1 MMKNFFY
8 FYHAFFVF
16 FIFISKLLSD
26 NSNIMFSG
34 YVDYTYISRLSDR
47 SLIDIPYRM
56 ASLNMEKR
64 NDNMSLNGNF
74 TIEYHLRDDAYFLGS
89 SDPQDFIFDMREL
102 YITYY
107 HDQMEL
113 RFGKQIH
120 SWGNVDENSPID
132 NPSSLD
138 YYYLFFGGIERK
150 MATLSIAM
158 DYYYGNLKINTV
170 FSPLHATNRIPLGDD
185 DFPIQLPVYPL
196 ASEIFPIQGLPYEG
210 GIQGTFSTGLGDL
223 SASYYSG
230 YDRTFNLSG
239 INVYGHGSDISFPNV
254 DVVYGYRKTDV
265 FGLGGVFLSDWFI
278 IRYDLGYF
286 STADKNNSIER
297 PSSFNPVY
305 YDSLHFTYPL
315 MEEAKYFQSTF
326 QIETEL
332 PFGINLIAQYFSH
345 DTLTYTSD
353 SLPVD
358 QEIDIPNLEIDP
370 DEMKPSNFFT
380 PGMGV
385 PLAILTD
392 RAFFLT
398 LDKEM
403 LDEQL
408 KLSFTS
414 MIDGSSIEKKEISS
428 DGESSKEHSSKGLLM
443 ELKMTYS
450 LNQNLDG
457 TIAITKINGD
467 SSHPEGDSYPFN
479 QMEDFSHLRFE
490 LKYFF

>member
-1 MMKNFFY
+1 MTTNSYPFKYGVFS
-8 FYHAFFVF
+8 F
-16 FIFISKLLSD
+16 FILLA
-26 NSNIMFSG
+26 NAIPENLNTLISG
-34 YVDYTYISRLSDR
+34 YVDYTYISRLSDK

-56 ASLNMEKR
+56 AALKVERRSNNML
-64 NDNMSLNGNF
+64 LNGNF
-74 TIEYHLRDDAYFLGS
+74 SIEYHVRDDAYFLGS

-102 YITYY
+102 YLTKFY
-107 HDQMEL
+107 DQFEF
-113 RFGKQIH
+113 RIGKQIH
-120 SWGNVDENSPID
+120 TWGSVDENSPVD

-150 MATLSIAM
+150 MATLSLAI
-158 DYYYGNLKINTV
+158 DYYIGDLKVNTV
-170 FSPLHATNRIPLGDD
+170 FSPIHATNRIPLGND
-185 DFPIQLPVYPL
+185 DFPIELPVYPQ

-210 GIQGTFSTGLGDL
+210 GIQGTFSTGFGEI
-223 SASYYSG
+223 SASYFSG
-230 YDRTFNLSG
+230 YDRTFNLTG

-265 FGLGGVFLSDWFI
+265 FGLGGVLLNNWFI
-278 IRYDLGYF
+278 LRGDIGYF
-286 STADKNNSIER
+286 STLDKNKSIVR

-315 MEEAKYFQSTF
+315 MEEATYFQSTF
-326 QIETEL
+326 QLETEL
-332 PFGINLIAQYFSH
+332 PFGINLIAQYFTH
-345 DTLTYTSD
+345 DTLTYSSD

-370 DEMKPSNFFT
+370 EEMEPSNFFT

-398 LDKEM
+398 LNKSIFN
-403 LDEQL
+403 EQL
-408 KLSFTS
+408 KFSLTS
-414 MIDGSSIEKKEISS
+414 MIDASTIKEKKS
-428 DGESSKEHSSKGLLM
+428 DSNGLEKDHSSSGVLL

-450 LNQNLDG
+450 IDQDLDG

-467 SSHPEGDSYPFN
+467 SDHPEGASYPFN
-479 QMEDFSHLRFE
+479 KMENFSHLRFE

>member
-1 MMKNFFY
+1 MTTNSHTFKYGVFS
-8 FYHAFFVF
+8 F
-16 FIFISKLLSD
+16 FILLA
-26 NSNIMFSG
+26 NAIPENFNTLISG
-34 YVDYTYISRLSDR
+34 YVDYTYISRLSDK

-56 ASLNMEKR
+56 AALKVERRSNNML
-64 NDNMSLNGNF
+64 LNGNF
-74 TIEYHLRDDAYFLGS
+74 SIEYHVRDDAYFLGS

-102 YITYY
+102 YFTKFY
-107 HDQMEL
+107 DQFEF
-113 RFGKQIH
+113 RIGKQIH
-120 SWGNVDENSPID
+120 TWGSVDENSPVD

-150 MATLSIAM
+150 MATLSLAI
-158 DYYYGNLKINTV
+158 DYYIGDLKVNTV
-170 FSPLHATNRIPLGDD
+170 FSPIHATNRIPLGND
-185 DFPIQLPVYPL
+185 DFPIELPVYPQ

-210 GIQGTFSTGLGDL
+210 GIQGTFSTGFGDI
-223 SASYYSG
+223 SASYFSG

-239 INVYGHGSDISFPNV
+239 VNVYGHGSDISFPNV

-265 FGLGGVFLSDWFI
+265 FGLGGVLLNNWFI
-278 IRYDLGYF
+278 LRGDLGYF
-286 STADKNNSIER
+286 STLDKNKSIDR

-315 MEEAKYFQSTF
+315 MEEATYFQSTF
-326 QIETEL
+326 QLETEL
-332 PFGINLIAQYFSH
+332 PFGINLIAQYFTH
-345 DTLTYTSD
+345 DTLTYSSD

-370 DEMKPSNFFT
+370 EEMEPSNFFT

-398 LDKEM
+398 LNKSI
-403 LDEQL
+403 LNEQL
-408 KLSFTS
+408 KFSLTS
-414 MIDGSSIEKKEISS
+414 MIDASTIKEKKSDSNGIEK
-428 DGESSKEHSSKGLLM
+428 DHSSSGVLL

-450 LNQNLDG
+450 IGQDLDG

-467 SSHPEGDSYPFN
+467 PGHPEGASYPFN
-479 QMEDFSHLRFE
+479 KMEDFSHLRFE

>member
-1 MMKNFFY
+1 MTNNSHTFKYGVFS
-8 FYHAFFVF
+8 F
-16 FIFISKLLSD
+16 FILLA
-26 NSNIMFSG
+26 NAIPENLNTLISG
-34 YVDYTYISRLSDR
+34 YVDYTYISRLSDN

-56 ASLNMEKR
+56 AALKVERRSNNM
-64 NDNMSLNGNF
+64 LLYGNF
-74 TIEYHLRDDAYFLGS
+74 SIEYHVRDDAYFLGS

-102 YITYY
+102 YLTKFY
-107 HDQMEL
+107 DQFEF
-113 RFGKQIH
+113 RIGKQIH
-120 SWGNVDENSPID
+120 TWGSVDENSPLD

-150 MATLSIAM
+150 MATLSLAI
-158 DYYYGNLKINTV
+158 DYYLGDLKVNTV
-170 FSPLHATNRIPLGDD
+170 FSPIHATNRIPLGND
-185 DFPIQLPVYPL
+185 DFPIELPVYPQ

-210 GIQGTFSTGLGDL
+210 GIQGTFSTGYGEI
-223 SASYYSG
+223 SGSYFSG
-230 YDRTFNLSG
+230 YDRTFNLTG
-239 INVYGHGSDISFPNV
+239 VNVYGHGSDISFPNV

-265 FGLGGVFLSDWFI
+265 FGLGGVLLNNWFI
-278 IRYDLGYF
+278 LRGDIGYF
-286 STADKNNSIER
+286 STLDKNKSIVR

-315 MEEAKYFQSTF
+315 MEEATYFQSTF
-326 QIETEL
+326 QLETEL
-332 PFGINLIAQYFSH
+332 PFGINLIAQYVTH
-345 DTLTYTSD
+345 DTLTYSSD

-370 DEMKPSNFFT
+370 EEMEPSNFFT

-398 LDKEM
+398 LNKNIFN
-403 LDEQL
+403 EQL
-408 KLSFTS
+408 KFSFTS
-414 MIDGSSIEKKEISS
+414 MIDASTIKDKKSDSNGLEK
-428 DGESSKEHSSKGLLM
+428 DHSSSGVLL

-450 LNQNLDG
+450 IDQDLDG

-467 SSHPEGDSYPFN
+467 PGHPEGTSYPFSK
-479 QMEDFSHLRFE
+479 MEDFSHLRFE

>member
-1 MMKNFFY
+1 MTNNSHTFKYGVFS
-8 FYHAFFVF
+8 F
-16 FIFISKLLSD
+16 FILLA
-26 NSNIMFSG
+26 NAIPENLNTLISG
-34 YVDYTYISRLSDR
+34 YVDYTYISRLSDK

-56 ASLNMEKR
+56 AALKVERRSNNML
-64 NDNMSLNGNF
+64 LNGNF
-74 TIEYHLRDDAYFLGS
+74 SIEYHVRDDAYFLGS

-102 YITYY
+102 YLTKFY
-107 HDQMEL
+107 DQFEF
-113 RFGKQIH
+113 RIGKQIH
-120 SWGNVDENSPID
+120 TWGSVDENSPVD

-150 MATLSIAM
+150 MATLSLAI
-158 DYYYGNLKINTV
+158 DYYIGDLKVNTV
-170 FSPLHATNRIPLGDD
+170 FSPIHATNRIPLGDD
-185 DFPIQLPVYPL
+185 DFPIELPVYPQ

-210 GIQGTFSTGLGDL
+210 GIQGTFSTGFGDI
-223 SASYYSG
+223 SASYFSG
-230 YDRTFNLSG
+230 YDRTFNLTG
-239 INVYGHGSDISFPNV
+239 VNVYGHGSDISFPNV

-265 FGLGGVFLSDWFI
+265 FGIGGVLLNNWFI
-278 IRYDLGYF
+278 LRGDLGYF
-286 STADKNNSIER
+286 STLDKNKSIER

-315 MEEAKYFQSTF
+315 MEEATYFQSTF
-326 QIETEL
+326 QLETEL
-332 PFGINLIAQYFSH
+332 PFGINLIAQYFTH
-345 DTLTYTSD
+345 DTLTYSSD

-370 DEMKPSNFFT
+370 EEMEPSNFFT

-398 LDKEM
+398 LNKSI
-403 LDEQL
+403 LNEQL
-408 KLSFTS
+408 KFSLTS
-414 MIDGSSIEKKEISS
+414 MIDASTIKEKKSDSNGIEK
-428 DGESSKEHSSKGLLM
+428 DHSSSGVLL

-450 LNQNLDG
+450 IGQDLDG

-467 SSHPEGDSYPFN
+467 PDHPEGASYPFN
-479 QMEDFSHLRFE
+479 KMEDFSHLRFE

>member
-1 MMKNFFY
+1 MTNNSHTFKYGVFS
-8 FYHAFFVF
+8 F
-16 FIFISKLLSD
+16 FILLA
-26 NSNIMFSG
+26 NAIPENLNTLISG
-34 YVDYTYISRLSDR
+34 YVDYTYISRLSDK

-56 ASLNMEKR
+56 AALKMERRSNNML
-64 NDNMSLNGNF
+64 LNGNF
-74 TIEYHLRDDAYFLGS
+74 SIEYHVRDDAYFLGS

-102 YITYY
+102 YLTKFY
-107 HDQMEL
+107 DQFEF
-113 RFGKQIH
+113 RIGKQIH
-120 SWGNVDENSPID
+120 TWGSVDENSPVD

-150 MATLSIAM
+150 MATLSLAI
-158 DYYYGNLKINTV
+158 DYYLGDLKVNTV
-170 FSPLHATNRIPLGDD
+170 FSPVHATNRIPLGND
-185 DFPIQLPVYPL
+185 DFPIELPVYPQ

-210 GIQGTFSTGLGDL
+210 GIQGTFSTGYGDI
-223 SASYYSG
+223 SASYFSG
-230 YDRTFNLSG
+230 YDRTFNLTG
-239 INVYGHGSDISFPNV
+239 VNVYGHGSDISFPNV

-265 FGLGGVFLSDWFI
+265 FGIGGVLLNNWFI
-278 IRYDLGYF
+278 LRGDLGYF
-286 STADKNNSIER
+286 STLDKNKSIER

-315 MEEAKYFQSTF
+315 MEEATYFQSTF
-326 QIETEL
+326 QLETEL
-332 PFGINLIAQYFSH
+332 PFGINLIAQYFTH
-345 DTLTYTSD
+345 DTLTYSSD

-370 DEMKPSNFFT
+370 EEMEPSNFFT

-398 LDKEM
+398 LNKSIFN
-403 LDEQL
+403 EQL
-408 KLSFTS
+408 KLSLTS
-414 MIDGSSIEKKEISS
+414 MIDASTIKEKKS
-428 DGESSKEHSSKGLLM
+428 DPNSLERDHSSSGVLL

-450 LNQNLDG
+450 IDQDLDG

-467 SSHPEGDSYPFN
+467 SDHPEGASYPFN
-479 QMEDFSHLRFE
+479 KMEDFSHLRFE

>member
-1 MMKNFFY
+1 MITNSHTFKYGIFS
-8 FYHAFFVF
+8 F
-16 FIFISKLLSD
+16 FILLANAIPENLNTLISG
-26 NSNIMFSG
+26 F
-34 YVDYTYISRLSDR
+34 VDYTYISRLSDK

-56 ASLNMEKR
+56 AALKVERRSNNML
-64 NDNMSLNGNF
+64 LNGNF
-74 TIEYHLRDDAYFLGS
+74 SIEYHVRDDAYFLGS

-102 YITYY
+102 YLTKFY
-107 HDQMEL
+107 DQFEF
-113 RFGKQIH
+113 RIGKQIH
-120 SWGNVDENSPID
+120 TWGNVDENSPVD

-150 MATLSIAM
+150 MATLSLTI
-158 DYYYGNLKINTV
+158 DYYIGDLKVNTV
-170 FSPLHATNRIPLGDD
+170 FSPIHATNRIPLGDD
-185 DFPIQLPVYPL
+185 DFPIELPVYPQ

-210 GIQGTFSTGLGDL
+210 GIQGTFSTGFGDI
-223 SASYYSG
+223 SASYFSG
-230 YDRTFNLSG
+230 YDRTFNLTG
-239 INVYGHGSDISFPNV
+239 VNVYGHGSDISFPNV

-265 FGLGGVFLSDWFI
+265 YGIGGVLLNNWFI
-278 IRYDLGYF
+278 LRGDLGYF
-286 STADKNNSIER
+286 STLDKNKSIER

-315 MEEAKYFQSTF
+315 MEEATYFQSTF
-326 QIETEL
+326 QLETEL
-332 PFGINLIAQYFSH
+332 PFGINLIAQYFTH
-345 DTLTYTSD
+345 DTLTYSSD

-370 DEMKPSNFFT
+370 DEMEPSNFFT

-398 LDKEM
+398 LNKGIFN
-403 LDEQL
+403 EQL
-408 KLSFTS
+408 KFSLTS
-414 MIDGSSIEKKEISS
+414 MIDASTIKEKKPDSNGLEK
-428 DGESSKEHSSKGLLM
+428 DHSSSGALL

-450 LNQNLDG
+450 IDQNLDG

-467 SSHPEGDSYPFN
+467 PDHPEGASYPFN
-479 QMEDFSHLRFE
+479 KMEDFSHLRFE

>member
-1 MMKNFFY
+1 MTTNSHTFKYGVFS
-8 FYHAFFVF
+8 F
-16 FIFISKLLSD
+16 FILLA
-26 NSNIMFSG
+26 NAIPENFNTLISG
-34 YVDYTYISRLSDR
+34 YVDYTYISRLSDK

-56 ASLNMEKR
+56 AALKVERRSNNML
-64 NDNMSLNGNF
+64 LNGNF
-74 TIEYHLRDDAYFLGS
+74 SIEYHVRDDAYFLGS

-102 YITYY
+102 YFTKFY
-107 HDQMEL
+107 DQFEF
-113 RFGKQIH
+113 RIGKQIH
-120 SWGNVDENSPID
+120 TWGSVDENSPVD

-150 MATLSIAM
+150 MATLSLAI
-158 DYYYGNLKINTV
+158 DYYIGDLKVNTV
-170 FSPLHATNRIPLGDD
+170 FSPIHATNRIPLGND
-185 DFPIQLPVYPL
+185 DFPIELPVYPQ

-210 GIQGTFSTGLGDL
+210 GIQGTFSTGFGDI
-223 SASYYSG
+223 SASYFSG

-239 INVYGHGSDISFPNV
+239 VNVYGHGSDISFPNV

-265 FGLGGVFLSDWFI
+265 FGLGGVLLNNWFI
-278 IRYDLGYF
+278 LRGDLGYF
-286 STADKNNSIER
+286 STLDKNKSIER

-315 MEEAKYFQSTF
+315 MEEATYFQSTF
-326 QIETEL
+326 QLETEL
-332 PFGINLIAQYFSH
+332 PFGINLIAQYFTH
-345 DTLTYTSD
+345 DTLTYSSD

-370 DEMKPSNFFT
+370 EEMEPSNFFT

-398 LDKEM
+398 LNKSI
-403 LDEQL
+403 LNEQL
-408 KLSFTS
+408 KFSLTS
-414 MIDGSSIEKKEISS
+414 MIDASTIKEKKSDSNGIEK
-428 DGESSKEHSSKGLLM
+428 DHSSSGVLL

-450 LNQNLDG
+450 IGQDLDG

-467 SSHPEGDSYPFN
+467 PGHPEGASYPFN
-479 QMEDFSHLRFE
+479 KMEDFSHLRFE

>member
-1 MMKNFFY
+1 MINKSPTLKCGVFY
-8 FYHAFFVF
+8 F
-16 FIFISKLLSD
+16 FILLANAIPES
-26 NSNIMFSG
+26 SSTLISG

-56 ASLNMEKR
+56 ATLKVEKR
-64 NDNMSLNGNF
+64 SNNMLLNGNF
-74 TIEYHLRDDAYFLGS
+74 SIEYHVRDDAYFLGS

-102 YITYY
+102 YITKFY
-107 HDQMEL
+107 DQLEF
-113 RFGKQIH
+113 RIGKQIH
-120 SWGNVDENSPID
+120 SWGSVDENSPVD

-150 MATLSIAM
+150 MATLSLAI
-158 DYYYGNLKINTV
+158 DYYIGDLKLNTV
-170 FSPLHATNRIPLGDD
+170 FSPIHATNRIPLGND
-185 DFPIQLPVYPL
+185 DFPIELPVYPQ

-210 GIQGTFSTGLGDL
+210 GVQGTFSTEFGDI
-223 SASYYSG
+223 SASYFSG
-230 YDRTFNLSG
+230 YDRTFNLTG
-239 INVYGHGSDISFPNV
+239 VNVYGHGSDISFPNV

-265 FGLGGVFLSDWFI
+265 FGIGGVLLNDWFTL
-278 IRYDLGYF
+278 RGDFGYF
-286 STADKNNSIER
+286 STLDKNKSIER

-315 MEEAKYFQSTF
+315 MEEATYFQSTY
-326 QIETEL
+326 QLETEL
-332 PFGINLIAQYFSH
+332 PFGINLIGQYFTH
-345 DTLTYTSD
+345 DTLTYSSD

-370 DEMKPSNFFT
+370 DEMEASNFFT

-398 LDKEM
+398 MEKSIF
-403 LDEQL
+403 DEQL
-408 KLSFTS
+408 KFSFTS
-414 MIDGSSIEKKEISS
+414 MIDASTIKKEESDSGELKNNHYSS
-428 DGESSKEHSSKGLLM
+428 GLLM

-450 LNQNLDG
+450 LNQDLDG
-457 TIAITKINGD
+457 TMAITKINGD
-467 SSHPEGDSYPFN
+467 SNHPEGANYAFN
-479 QMEDFSHLRFE
+479 RMEDFSHLRFE

>member
-1 MMKNFFY
+1 MTNNSHTFKYGVFS
-8 FYHAFFVF
+8 F
-16 FIFISKLLSD
+16 FILLA
-26 NSNIMFSG
+26 NAIPENFNTLISG
-34 YVDYTYISRLSDR
+34 YVDYTYISRLSDK

-56 ASLNMEKR
+56 AALKVERRSNNML
-64 NDNMSLNGNF
+64 LNGNF
-74 TIEYHLRDDAYFLGS
+74 SIEYHVRDDAYFLGS

-102 YITYY
+102 YLTKFY
-107 HDQMEL
+107 DQFEF
-113 RFGKQIH
+113 RIGKQIH
-120 SWGNVDENSPID
+120 TWGSVDENSPVD

-150 MATLSIAM
+150 MATLSLAI
-158 DYYYGNLKINTV
+158 DYYIGDLKVNTV
-170 FSPLHATNRIPLGDD
+170 FSPIHATNRIPLGND
-185 DFPIQLPVYPL
+185 DFPIELPVYPQ

-210 GIQGTFSTGLGDL
+210 GIQGTFSTGFGDI
-223 SASYYSG
+223 SASYFSG
-230 YDRTFNLSG
+230 YDRTFNLTG
-239 INVYGHGSDISFPNV
+239 VNVYGHGSDISFPNV

-265 FGLGGVFLSDWFI
+265 FGLGGVLLNNWFI
-278 IRYDLGYF
+278 LRGDIGYF
-286 STADKNNSIER
+286 STLDKNKSIVR

-315 MEEAKYFQSTF
+315 MEEATYFQSTF
-326 QIETEL
+326 QLETEL
-332 PFGINLIAQYFSH
+332 PFGINLIAQYFTH
-345 DTLTYTSD
+345 DTLTYSSD

-370 DEMKPSNFFT
+370 EEMEPSNFFT

-398 LDKEM
+398 LNKSI
-403 LDEQL
+403 LNEQL
-408 KLSFTS
+408 KFSLTS
-414 MIDGSSIEKKEISS
+414 MIDASTIKEKKS
-428 DGESSKEHSSKGLLM
+428 DSNGLEKDHSSSGALL

-450 LNQNLDG
+450 IDQDLDG

-467 SSHPEGDSYPFN
+467 PDHPEGASYPFN
-479 QMEDFSHLRFE
+479 KMEDFSHLRFE

>member
-1 MMKNFFY
+1 MTNNSHTFKYGVFS
-8 FYHAFFVF
+8 F
-16 FIFISKLLSD
+16 FILLA
-26 NSNIMFSG
+26 NAIPENLNTLISG
-34 YVDYTYISRLSDR
+34 YVDYTYISRLSDK

-56 ASLNMEKR
+56 AALKVERRSNNML
-64 NDNMSLNGNF
+64 LNGNF
-74 TIEYHLRDDAYFLGS
+74 SIEYHVRDDAYFLGS

-102 YITYY
+102 YLTKFY
-107 HDQMEL
+107 DQFEF
-113 RFGKQIH
+113 RIGKQIH
-120 SWGNVDENSPID
+120 TWGSVDENSPVD

-150 MATLSIAM
+150 MATLSLAI
-158 DYYYGNLKINTV
+158 DYYIGDLKVNTV
-170 FSPLHATNRIPLGDD
+170 FSPIHATNRIPLGND
-185 DFPIQLPVYPL
+185 DFPIELPVYPQ

-210 GIQGTFSTGLGDL
+210 GIQGTFSTGFGDI
-223 SASYYSG
+223 SASYFSG
-230 YDRTFNLSG
+230 YDRTFNLTG
-239 INVYGHGSDISFPNV
+239 VNVYGHGSDISFPNV

-265 FGLGGVFLSDWFI
+265 FGLGGVLLNNWFI
-278 IRYDLGYF
+278 LRGDLGYF
-286 STADKNNSIER
+286 STLDKNKSIER

-315 MEEAKYFQSTF
+315 MEEATYFQSTF
-326 QIETEL
+326 QLETEL
-332 PFGINLIAQYFSH
+332 PFGINLIAQYFTH
-345 DTLTYTSD
+345 DTLTYSSD

-370 DEMKPSNFFT
+370 EEMEPSNFFT

-398 LDKEM
+398 LNKSIFN
-403 LDEQL
+403 EQL
-408 KLSFTS
+408 KFSLTS
-414 MIDGSSIEKKEISS
+414 MIDASTIKEKKS
-428 DGESSKEHSSKGLLM
+428 DSNGLEKDHSSSGVLL

-450 LNQNLDG
+450 IDQDLDG

-467 SSHPEGDSYPFN
+467 PDHPEGASYPFN
-479 QMEDFSHLRFE
+479 KMEDFSHLRFE

>member
-1 MMKNFFY
+1 MTNNSHTFKYGVFS
-8 FYHAFFVF
+8 F
-16 FIFISKLLSD
+16 FILLA
-26 NSNIMFSG
+26 NAIPENLNTLISG
-34 YVDYTYISRLSDR
+34 YVDYTYISRLSDK

-56 ASLNMEKR
+56 AALKVERRSNNML
-64 NDNMSLNGNF
+64 LNGNF
-74 TIEYHLRDDAYFLGS
+74 SIEYHVRDDAYFLGS

-102 YITYY
+102 YLTKFY
-107 HDQMEL
+107 DQFEF
-113 RFGKQIH
+113 RIGKQIH
-120 SWGNVDENSPID
+120 TWGSVDENSPVD

-150 MATLSIAM
+150 MATLSLAI
-158 DYYYGNLKINTV
+158 DYYIGDLKVYTV
-170 FSPLHATNRIPLGDD
+170 FSPIHATNRIPLGND
-185 DFPIQLPVYPL
+185 DFPIELPVYPQ

-210 GIQGTFSTGLGDL
+210 GIQGTFSTGFGDI
-223 SASYYSG
+223 SASYFSG
-230 YDRTFNLSG
+230 YDRTFNLTG
-239 INVYGHGSDISFPNV
+239 VNVYGHGSDISFPNV

-265 FGLGGVFLSDWFI
+265 FGIGGVLLNNWFI
-278 IRYDLGYF
+278 LRGDLGYF
-286 STADKNNSIER
+286 STLDKNKSIAR

-315 MEEAKYFQSTF
+315 MEEATYFQSTF
-326 QIETEL
+326 QLETEL
-332 PFGINLIAQYFSH
+332 PFGINLIAQYFTH
-345 DTLTYTSD
+345 DTLTYSSD

-370 DEMKPSNFFT
+370 EEMEPSNFFT

-398 LDKEM
+398 LNKSIFN
-403 LDEQL
+403 EQL
-408 KLSFTS
+408 KFSLTS
-414 MIDGSSIEKKEISS
+414 MIDASTIKEKKSGSNGIEK
-428 DGESSKEHSSKGLLM
+428 DHSSSGVLL

-450 LNQNLDG
+450 IGQDLDG

-467 SSHPEGDSYPFN
+467 PDHPEGASYPFN
-479 QMEDFSHLRFE
+479 KMEDFSHLRFE

>member
-1 MMKNFFY
+1 MTNNSHTFKYGVFS
-8 FYHAFFVF
+8 F
-16 FIFISKLLSD
+16 FILLA
-26 NSNIMFSG
+26 NAIPENLNTLISG
-34 YVDYTYISRLSDR
+34 YVDYTYISRLSDK

-56 ASLNMEKR
+56 AALKVERRSNNML
-64 NDNMSLNGNF
+64 LNGNF
-74 TIEYHLRDDAYFLGS
+74 SIEYHIRDDDYFLGS

-102 YITYY
+102 YLTKFY
-107 HDQMEL
+107 DQFEF
-113 RFGKQIH
+113 RIGKQIH
-120 SWGNVDENSPID
+120 TWGSVDENSPVD

-150 MATLSIAM
+150 MATLSLAI
-158 DYYYGNLKINTV
+158 DYYIGDLKVNTV
-170 FSPLHATNRIPLGDD
+170 FSPIHTTNRIPLGDD
-185 DFPIQLPVYPL
+185 DFPIELPVYPQ

-210 GIQGTFSTGLGDL
+210 GIQGTFSTGFGDI
-223 SASYYSG
+223 SASYFSG
-230 YDRTFNLSG
+230 YDRTFNLTG
-239 INVYGHGSDISFPNV
+239 VNVYGHGSDISFPNV

-265 FGLGGVFLSDWFI
+265 YGIGGVLLNNWFI
-278 IRYDLGYF
+278 LRGDLGYF
-286 STADKNNSIER
+286 STLDKNKSIER

-315 MEEAKYFQSTF
+315 MEEATYFQSTF
-326 QIETEL
+326 QLEAEL
-332 PFGINLIAQYFSH
+332 PFGINLIAQYFTH
-345 DTLTYTSD
+345 DTLTYSSD

-370 DEMKPSNFFT
+370 EEMEPSNFFT

-398 LDKEM
+398 INKSILN
-403 LDEQL
+403 EQL
-408 KLSFTS
+408 KFSLTS
-414 MIDGSSIEKKEISS
+414 MIDASTIKEKKS
-428 DGESSKEHSSKGLLM
+428 DSNGIKKDHSSSGVLL

-450 LNQNLDG
+450 ISQDLDG

-467 SSHPEGDSYPFN
+467 PNHPEGASYPFN
-479 QMEDFSHLRFE
+479 KMEDFSHLRFE

>member
-1 MMKNFFY
+1 MTNNSHTFKY
-8 FYHAFFVF
+8 GILSF
-16 FIFISKLLSD
+16 FIFLGNAIPENLSTL
-26 NSNIMFSG
+26 ISG
-34 YVDYTYISRLSDR
+34 YVDYTYISRLSDK

-56 ASLNMEKR
+56 AALKVERRSNNML
-64 NDNMSLNGNF
+64 LNGNF
-74 TIEYHLRDDAYFLGS
+74 SIEYHVRDDAYFLGS

-102 YITYY
+102 YLTKFY
-107 HDQMEL
+107 DQFEF
-113 RFGKQIH
+113 RIGKQIH
-120 SWGNVDENSPID
+120 TWGSVDENSPVD

-150 MATLSIAM
+150 MATLSLAI
-158 DYYYGNLKINTV
+158 DYYIGDLKVNTV
-170 FSPLHATNRIPLGDD
+170 FSPIHATNRIPLGDD
-185 DFPIQLPVYPL
+185 DFPIELPVYPQ

-210 GIQGTFSTGLGDL
+210 GIQGTFSTGYGEI
-223 SASYYSG
+223 SGSYFSG
-230 YDRTFNLSG
+230 YDRTFNLTG
-239 INVYGHGSDISFPNV
+239 VNVYGHGSDISFPNV

-265 FGLGGVFLSDWFI
+265 FGIGGVLLNNWFI
-278 IRYDLGYF
+278 LRGDLGYF
-286 STADKNNSIER
+286 STLDKNKSIER

-315 MEEAKYFQSTF
+315 MEEATYFQSTF
-326 QIETEL
+326 QLETEL
-332 PFGINLIAQYFSH
+332 PFGINLIAQYFTH
-345 DTLTYTSD
+345 DTLTYSSD

-370 DEMKPSNFFT
+370 EEMEPSNFFT

-398 LDKEM
+398 LNKSI
-403 LDEQL
+403 LNEQL
-408 KLSFTS
+408 KFSLTS
-414 MIDGSSIEKKEISS
+414 MIDASTIKEKKS
-428 DGESSKEHSSKGLLM
+428 DLNTSEGDHSSGGVLL

-450 LNQNLDG
+450 IDQDLDG

-467 SSHPEGDSYPFN
+467 SDHPEGASYPFN
-479 QMEDFSHLRFE
+479 KMEDFSHLRFE

>member
-1 MMKNFFY
+1 MTTNSHTFKYGVFS
-8 FYHAFFVF
+8 F
-16 FIFISKLLSD
+16 FILLA
-26 NSNIMFSG
+26 NAIPENLNTLISG
-34 YVDYTYISRLSDR
+34 YVDYTYISRLSDK

-56 ASLNMEKR
+56 AALKVERRSNNML
-64 NDNMSLNGNF
+64 LNGNF
-74 TIEYHLRDDAYFLGS
+74 SIEYHVRDDAYFLGS

-102 YITYY
+102 YLTKFY
-107 HDQMEL
+107 DQFEF
-113 RFGKQIH
+113 RIGKQIH
-120 SWGNVDENSPID
+120 TWGSVDENSPVD

-150 MATLSIAM
+150 MATLSLAI
-158 DYYYGNLKINTV
+158 DYYIGDLKVNTV
-170 FSPLHATNRIPLGDD
+170 FSPIHATNRIPLGND
-185 DFPIQLPVYPL
+185 DFPIELPVYPQ

-210 GIQGTFSTGLGDL
+210 GIQGTFSTGFGDI
-223 SASYYSG
+223 SASYFSG
-230 YDRTFNLSG
+230 YDRTFNLTG
-239 INVYGHGSDISFPNV
+239 VNVYGHGSDISFPNV

-265 FGLGGVFLSDWFI
+265 FGLGGVLLNNWFI
-278 IRYDLGYF
+278 LRGDIGYF
-286 STADKNNSIER
+286 STLDKNKSIER

-315 MEEAKYFQSTF
+315 MEEATYFQSTF
-326 QIETEL
+326 QLETEL
-332 PFGINLIAQYFSH
+332 PFGINLIAQYFTH
-345 DTLTYTSD
+345 DTLTYSSD

-370 DEMKPSNFFT
+370 EDMEPSNFFT

-398 LDKEM
+398 LNKSI
-403 LDEQL
+403 LNEQL
-408 KLSFTS
+408 KFSLTS
-414 MIDGSSIEKKEISS
+414 MIDASTIKEKKSDSNGIEK
-428 DGESSKEHSSKGLLM
+428 DHSSGGVLL

-450 LNQNLDG
+450 IGQDLDG

-467 SSHPEGDSYPFN
+467 PGHPEGASYPFN
-479 QMEDFSHLRFE
+479 KMEDFSHLRFE

>member
-1 MMKNFFY
+1 MTNNSHTFKYGVFS
-8 FYHAFFVF
+8 F
-16 FIFISKLLSD
+16 FILLA
-26 NSNIMFSG
+26 NAIPENFNTLISG
-34 YVDYTYISRLSDR
+34 YVDYTYISRLSDK

-56 ASLNMEKR
+56 AALKVERRSNNML
-64 NDNMSLNGNF
+64 LNGNF
-74 TIEYHLRDDAYFLGS
+74 SIEYHVRDDAYFLGS

-102 YITYY
+102 YLTKFY
-107 HDQMEL
+107 DQFEF
-113 RFGKQIH
+113 RIGKQIH
-120 SWGNVDENSPID
+120 TWGSVDENSPVD

-150 MATLSIAM
+150 MATLSLAI
-158 DYYYGNLKINTV
+158 DYYIGDLKVNTV
-170 FSPLHATNRIPLGDD
+170 FSPIHATNRIPLGND
-185 DFPIQLPVYPL
+185 DFPIELPVYPQ

-210 GIQGTFSTGLGDL
+210 GIQGTFSTGFGDI
-223 SASYYSG
+223 SASYFSG
-230 YDRTFNLSG
+230 YDRTFNLTG
-239 INVYGHGSDISFPNV
+239 VNVYGHGSDISFPNV

-265 FGLGGVFLSDWFI
+265 FGLGGVLLNNWFI
-278 IRYDLGYF
+278 LRGDLGYF
-286 STADKNNSIER
+286 STLDKNKSIER

-315 MEEAKYFQSTF
+315 MEEATYFQSTF
-326 QIETEL
+326 QLETEL
-332 PFGINLIAQYFSH
+332 PFGINLIAQYFTH
-345 DTLTYTSD
+345 DTLTYSSD

-370 DEMKPSNFFT
+370 EEMEPSNFFT

-398 LDKEM
+398 LNKSI
-403 LDEQL
+403 LNEQL
-408 KLSFTS
+408 KFSLTS
-414 MIDGSSIEKKEISS
+414 MIDASTIKEKKS
-428 DGESSKEHSSKGLLM
+428 DSNGLEKDHSSSGVLL

-450 LNQNLDG
+450 IDQDLDG

-467 SSHPEGDSYPFN
+467 PDHPEGASYPFN
-479 QMEDFSHLRFE
+479 KMEDFSHLRFE

>member
-1 MMKNFFY
+1 MTTNSHTFKYGVFS
-8 FYHAFFVF
+8 F
-16 FIFISKLLSD
+16 FILLA
-26 NSNIMFSG
+26 NAIPENFNTLISG
-34 YVDYTYISRLSDR
+34 YVDYTYISRLSDK

-56 ASLNMEKR
+56 AALKVERRSNNML
-64 NDNMSLNGNF
+64 LNGNF
-74 TIEYHLRDDAYFLGS
+74 SIEYHVRDDAYFLGS

-102 YITYY
+102 YFTKFY
-107 HDQMEL
+107 DQFEF
-113 RFGKQIH
+113 RIGKQIH
-120 SWGNVDENSPID
+120 TWGSVDENSPVD

-150 MATLSIAM
+150 MATLSLAI
-158 DYYYGNLKINTV
+158 DYYIGDLKVNTV
-170 FSPLHATNRIPLGDD
+170 FSPIHATNRIPLGDD
-185 DFPIQLPVYPL
+185 DFPIELPVYPQ

-210 GIQGTFSTGLGDL
+210 GIQGTFSTGFGDI
-223 SASYYSG
+223 SASYFSG

-239 INVYGHGSDISFPNV
+239 VNVYGHGSDISFPNV

-265 FGLGGVFLSDWFI
+265 FGLGGVLLNNWFI
-278 IRYDLGYF
+278 LRGDLGYF
-286 STADKNNSIER
+286 STLDKNKSIER

-315 MEEAKYFQSTF
+315 MEEATYFQSTF
-326 QIETEL
+326 QLETEL
-332 PFGINLIAQYFSH
+332 PFGINLIAQYFTH
-345 DTLTYTSD
+345 DTLTYSSD

-370 DEMKPSNFFT
+370 EEMEPSNFFT

-398 LDKEM
+398 LNKSI
-403 LDEQL
+403 LNEQL
-408 KLSFTS
+408 KFSLTS
-414 MIDGSSIEKKEISS
+414 MIDASTIKEKKSDSNGIEK
-428 DGESSKEHSSKGLLM
+428 DHSSSGVLL

-450 LNQNLDG
+450 IGQDLDG

-467 SSHPEGDSYPFN
+467 PGHPEGASYPFN
-479 QMEDFSHLRFE
+479 KMEDFSHLRFE